1 MLRTIFQTII
11 NVTRLDFL
19 KFSSLNVSGI
29 INAPSK
35 CTSILIHLSVSR
47 TKKSLRTTGLEIMA
61 GASIMVS
68 SGFNFKGNYP
78 FKHSW
83 TPSTNIC
90 VLLCVDVRREREDG
104 C

>member
-1 MLRTIFQTII
+1 M
-11 NVTRLDFL
+11 
-19 KFSSLNVSGI
+19 
-29 INAPSK
+29 
-35 CTSILIHLSVSR
+35 
-47 TKKSLRTTGLEIMA
+47 RTTGLEIMA

-83 TPSTNIC
+83 TPGTNIC